1 MFTIL
6 GNIYDR
12 SVAIVFGATFFS
24 TFWRLWKLVFFDE
37 KFLKVLYLCFLFIQK
52 QQNWFYKNLHNSRVV
67 GCRKPPN
74 SSLGN
79 FFNLLSIGLRYT
91 LSFEWPDFG
100 LKHLLTVMLK
110 DQPPK
115 FKVSIRNFLISK
127 TDNRCNSLSR
137 HADSNWVIV
146 MDPKRKSTVVH
157 VHFKPVSVS
166 EGTEIYL

>member
-1 MFTIL
+1 
-6 GNIYDR
+6 
-12 SVAIVFGATFFS
+12 
-24 TFWRLWKLVFFDE
+24 
-37 KFLKVLYLCFLFIQK
+37 
-52 QQNWFYKNLHNSRVV
+52 
-67 GCRKPPN
+67 
-74 SSLGN
+74 
-79 FFNLLSIGLRYT
+79 
-91 LSFEWPDFG
+91 
-100 LKHLLTVMLK
+100 MLK

-115 FKVSIRNFLISK
+115 FKVRIRNFLISK